1 MKSKRSILIVIFIII
16 LAVISSVLA
25 YYIFKNNTKSINSTE
40 DKTIEQNNN
49 EIIVNEADIANTK
62 IVKQYDEMLP
72 GHDYYAVIDL
82 DGDGKVELIT
92 YKEEYFT
99 TQISA
104 VYTLYKYVDG
114 NVIELGKIEGRK
126 EDNALYKMNDNTLLT
141 VYGHMGYEISTVYK
155 IEKEKLVQI
164 SSKERDVQMDENYTT
179 GDELISFDL
188 TANKNQI
195 EKYK

>member
-92 YKEEYFT
+92 YKEEYST

-155 IEKEKLVQI
+155 IQKEKLVQI

>member
-1 MKSKRSILIVIFIII
+1 MKSKKSILIVIFIII

-25 YYIFKNNTKSINSTE
+25 YYIFKNNTKNINSTE

-49 EIIVNEADIANTK
+49 EIIVNEADIVEEFIK
-62 IVKQYDEMLP
+62 EHPEKPFILCE
-72 GHDYYAVIDL
+72 YAHAM
-82 DGDGKVELIT
+82 GNSNG
-92 YKEEYFT
+92 
-99 TQISA
+99 
-104 VYTLYKYVDG
+104 TLYKYIDG

-126 EDNALYKMNDNTLLT
+126 ENNALYKMNDNTLLT

>member
-1 MKSKRSILIVIFIII
+1 MKSKKSILIVIFIII

-25 YYIFKNNTKSINSTE
+25 YYIFKNNTKNINSTE

-72 GHDYYAVIDL
+72 GQDYYAVIDL

-92 YKEEYFT
+92 YKEEYST

-104 VYTLYKYVDG
+104 VYTLYKYIDG
-114 NVIELGKIEGRK
+114 NVIEF
-126 EDNALYKMNDNTLLT
+126 DF
-141 VYGHMGYEISTVYK
+141 
-155 IEKEKLVQI
+155 
-164 SSKERDVQMDENYTT
+164 SKQK
-179 GDELISFDL
+179 FDMIKQ
-188 TANKNQI
+188 NKAI
-195 EKYK
+195 PE